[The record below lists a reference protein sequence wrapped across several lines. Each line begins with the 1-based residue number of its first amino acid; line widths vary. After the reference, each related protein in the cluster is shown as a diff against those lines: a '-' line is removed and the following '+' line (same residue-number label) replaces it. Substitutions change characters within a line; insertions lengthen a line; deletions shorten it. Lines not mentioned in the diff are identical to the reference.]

1 MLEFN
6 PYFRPSAEELLRN
19 PIFDHIRQ
27 PNLER
32 MASEKL
38 TIESVEDNY
47 GSQGKELSAKQ
58 ERQLINKAK
67 VGLVNE
73 LLQLKEQG
81 QNYRITTINE

>member
-1 MLEFN
+1 
-6 PYFRPSAEELLRN
+6 
-19 PIFDHIRQ
+19 
-27 PNLER
+27 

-47 GSQGKELSAKQ
+47 SSQGKELSAKQ